1 MNSLK
6 FCCLLKSLLK
16 SHRAVTNDLI
26 KQIRL
31 SSASKQIY
39 NKTPEEQTIFI
50 FLILAKVILIFPNL
64 VKHFGIRTLFENGH
78 NHSNHDSCNLLIHLM
93 GYIATLANFL
103 RENNFSWHEIRG
115 KPLNIDQQINGICCR
130 VLLENE
136 KQVNKL
142 ELKRRGKL
150 PEGRKACLR
159 KLLDIRR
166 CFQQPSSLPIFL
178 KGEKGFRVNIG
189 TWAVDILQ
197 RFTYLTQL
205 GKSTI
210 NYFGQNKFLGNKV
223 TSLHKLKKD

>member
-1 MNSLK
+1 
-6 FCCLLKSLLK
+6 
-16 SHRAVTNDLI
+16 
-26 KQIRL
+26 
-31 SSASKQIY
+31 
-39 NKTPEEQTIFI
+39 
-50 FLILAKVILIFPNL
+50 
-64 VKHFGIRTLFENGH
+64 
-78 NHSNHDSCNLLIHLM
+78 M

-166 CFQQPSSLPIFL
+166 CF
-178 KGEKGFRVNIG
+178 
-189 TWAVDILQ
+189 
-197 RFTYLTQL
+197 
-205 GKSTI
+205 
-210 NYFGQNKFLGNKV
+210 
-223 TSLHKLKKD
+223 